1 METSLTLDAFARKQL
16 EQTEAELLEE
26 RDLAFAAPAAARDA
40 QPAAAGDAQPAAA
53 SAGVAAGGVPPSFVV
68 GGLLAALGAVAF
80 LRK

>member
-1 METSLTLDAFARKQL
+1 VETSLTLDAFARKQL

-26 RDLAFAAPAAARDA
+26 RDLAFAA
-40 QPAAAGDAQPAAA
+40 PAAAGDAQPAAA